1 MLLRLSTCVSKI
13 GSTQN
18 LCVLRKLFVQTLH
31 KNIQIMGVKSCRNVW
46 VVVIIYFLNVICLMN
61 SELRTWLSS
70 SSSCRHF
77 GNSLCENSDSFSEKS
92 VLFYIFLFLFYLFFV
107 PMRVSVLEI
116 RVCLCVG
123 LKIYQCVFYFVLM
136 NYDLFLHLSGMYYQV
151 QARGKNLKSHPG

>member
-1 MLLRLSTCVSKI
+1 
-13 GSTQN
+13 
-18 LCVLRKLFVQTLH
+18 
-31 KNIQIMGVKSCRNVW
+31 
-46 VVVIIYFLNVICLMN
+46 MN

-92 VLFYIFLFLFYLFFV
+92 VLFYFFFV
-107 PMRVSVLEI
+107 PVLFIFRAYESLCAWDLCVSV
-116 RVCLCVG
+116 CG

-136 NYDLFLHLSGMYYQV
+136 NFDLFLHLSGMYYQV